1 MDIINLINL
10 HKIEEYINIILKEYE
25 KYKYLQQKNEKLL
38 FYPENYHNEVNEIIK
53 NIKELIRINSTN
65 SSILKEYNKLL
76 TNLGYYIGEIKKTSF
91 GNDIFSEIINN
102 ILNLN
107 NFRIR
112 TCAII
117 SGIHDIKIES
127 DNENLVDEYPN
138 QNMNENSLNL
148 YNILNEQHE
157 ENNNDPLK
165 DKIGDNMSGI
175 INDEE
180 GNVFY
185 DQKFENKNKKKTEEQ
200 LEKIYKNFIGYKKY
214 YANLLVKEEYFNQ
227 QKLKDILK
235 FIPKECEKFLLDFRK
250 IRDELIIKQFK
261 IREEF
266 LDCKYNFIIPNMNFV
281 PLKGGEIYNP
291 PDGWFGYGLN
301 VKNIY
306 KNNKNFIY
314 KEQENIQKA
323 IAYYS
328 FNDMNPRKIKK
339 ELFNI
344 ISNAFPEDNKYAKK
358 ARCMDKRTNMKVG
371 AGIFLSPKIDFI
383 ESNTGMI
390 YFDGKA
396 YKIALMVSV
405 IANKIRQPDS
415 NFWVLRNEEI
425 ELNKIIFKEIHFEE
439 NNKLI
444 NKN

>member
-1 MDIINLINL
+1 MDIINIIDL

-138 QNMNENSLNL
+138 QNMYENNPNL

-200 LEKIYKNFIGYKKY
+200 FEKIYI
-214 YANLLVKEEYFNQ
+214 
-227 QKLKDILK
+227 
-235 FIPKECEKFLLDFRK
+235 
-250 IRDELIIKQFK
+250 
-261 IREEF
+261 
-266 LDCKYNFIIPNMNFV
+266 
-281 PLKGGEIYNP
+281 
-291 PDGWFGYGLN
+291 
-301 VKNIY
+301 
-306 KNNKNFIY
+306 
-314 KEQENIQKA
+314 
-323 IAYYS
+323 
-328 FNDMNPRKIKK
+328 
-339 ELFNI
+339 
-344 ISNAFPEDNKYAKK
+344 
-358 ARCMDKRTNMKVG
+358 
-371 AGIFLSPKIDFI
+371 
-383 ESNTGMI
+383 
-390 YFDGKA
+390 
-396 YKIALMVSV
+396 
-405 IANKIRQPDS
+405 
-415 NFWVLRNEEI
+415 
-425 ELNKIIFKEIHFEE
+425 
-439 NNKLI
+439 
-444 NKN
+444 